1 MGLSGYKWVVIE
13 EKNKAPEYLLRR
25 YGKVL
30 GQLIYNRKEIFNND
44 FDEDAIFPTLTKLLD
59 PKLFN
64 DLDII
69 SFEIADA
76 IKKRKNIVIYG
87 DYDADGITA
96 TSLLVAF
103 LRDIKANVRYYIPS
117 RFEEGYGLNRE
128 AIKKI
133 SKRADVLIVVDS
145 GTNAIDELK
154 YARSLGLKV
163 FVLDHHEP
171 KDELPEDEN
180 IKILNP
186 KLHPDI
192 NIFFKHLASVGIS
205 FYVMIMLRRML
216 NLDIKL
222 RPYLDI
228 VSIGTV
234 ADVVPLSLVNRIL
247 VQKGIEEINKKR
259 RTGIRSLLESLAL
272 TSVTSFDVGF
282 TIAPRLNAAGRLD
295 DAKKAVKL
303 LTTNKEEESKFLSK
317 ELDFLN
323 KKRQKLTEKAFRESQ
338 QKIKKEKD
346 LKTIVVGDKNWHPGI
361 VGIVAGRLAEKYKVP
376 SVVLS
381 IKNGKAIGSVRSVG
395 NINIFKLM
403 EKNAD
408 LFERFGGHALAAG
421 LTMPSK
427 NISLLKERFSQE
439 LKDLKKEEKETV
451 LEIDMEV
458 PLGFWTFEEVEKLKI
473 LEPFGEGN
481 PYPQF
486 LARNL
491 RIDDFFQIGGAN
503 QHLKFWLK
511 DKDGKVYPGLWW
523 NATDHFKKIS
533 VGMYVDIVYTPKIS
547 TWKGKMSIDFVLKDI
562 KPSDEHRKKYT

>member
-1 MGLSGYKWVVIE
+1 MGFSGYKWVLIE
-13 EKNKAPEYLLRR
+13 ERNRAPESLLRR
-25 YGKVL
+25 YGKIL

-44 FDEDAIFPTLTKLLD
+44 FDEETIFPTLTKLLD

-64 DLDII
+64 DLDVI
-69 SFEIADA
+69 SFEIAQG
-76 IKKRKNIVIYG
+76 IKQKKRIVIYG

-96 TSLLVAF
+96 TSLLVNF
-103 LRDIKANVRYYIPS
+103 FRDIKANVRYYIPS
-117 RFEEGYGLNRE
+117 RFEEGYGLNKE

-133 SKRADVLIVVDS
+133 SKSADILIVVDS
-145 GTNAIDELK
+145 GTNAVEELIFAK
-154 YARSLGLKV
+154 KQGLKV

-171 KDELPEDEN
+171 KEELPNDEN
-180 IKILNP
+180 IRILNP

-192 NIFFKHLASVGIS
+192 NTFFKHLASVGIA
-205 FYVMIMLRRML
+205 FYVMIMLRRIL

-234 ADVVPLSLVNRIL
+234 ADVVPLSLINRIL

-259 RTGIRSLLESLAL
+259 RVGIKSLLESIAMP
-272 TSVTSFDVGF
+272 TVTSFDVGY

-295 DAKKAVKL
+295 DAKKAVRL
-303 LTTNKEEESKFLSK
+303 LTTTVEKESKMLSK

-338 QKIKKEKD
+338 QKIKREKD
-346 LKTIVVGDKNWHPGI
+346 IYTIVVGDKNWHPGI

-376 SVVLS
+376 SIVLS
-381 IKNGKAIGSVRSVG
+381 IKNGRAVGSVRSTG

-403 EKNAD
+403 EKHSD
-408 LFERFGGHALAAG
+408 IFDRFGGHALAAG

-427 NISLLKERFSQE
+427 NIPLLKERFSLE
-439 LKDLKKEEKETV
+439 LKNIKKEASYEAV

-458 PLGFWTFEEVEKLKI
+458 PLEHWTVEEVERLKI

-486 LARNL
+486 LAKNL
-491 RIDDFFQIGGAN
+491 RIDDFFMIGGAN

-511 DKDGKVYPGLWW
+511 DKKGNVYSGLWW
-523 NATDHFKKIS
+523 NAKDHFKKIS

-547 TWKGKMSIDFVLKDI
+547 TWKGKTSIDFVIKDLKI
-562 KPSDEHRKKYT
+562 SDK